1 MFDAIGIDPPRGVLL
16 SGPPGTGKTTI
27 GRAISNETASD
38 FFLIN
43 SSEIMS
49 SMAGE
54 SEKNLR

>member
-1 MFDAIGIDPPRGVLL
+1 M

-27 GRAISNETASD
+27 GRAISNETASE